1 MSGIARL
8 AACLA
13 TAGLAAASVTSA
25 DATTLRRSLPC
36 AAIHLVLTTP
46 LGGTTNSSS
55 VVMKNSGSSAIPA
68 GTVYTYTIPAG
79 TFEHRN
85 PSALGVGQ
93 TLSILD
99 ARVTGSGSC
108 SASVTGVVINR
119 KDAVP
124 LQNLTLAPG

>member
-1 MSGIARL
+1 MSGIARTVAPL
-8 AACLA
+8 ACL
-13 TAGLAAASVTSA
+13 GLAALSVLPA
-25 DATTLRRSLPC
+25 DAATLRRSLPC

-55 VVMKNSGSSAIPA
+55 VVMRNNGSSAIPA

-85 PSALGVGQ
+85 PSALGAGQ

-99 ARVTGSGSC
+99 ARVTDSGSC
-108 SASVTGVVINR
+108 TASVPGAVIKQLN
-119 KDAVP
+119 AVP
-124 LQNLTLAPG
+124 LKNLTLAPN